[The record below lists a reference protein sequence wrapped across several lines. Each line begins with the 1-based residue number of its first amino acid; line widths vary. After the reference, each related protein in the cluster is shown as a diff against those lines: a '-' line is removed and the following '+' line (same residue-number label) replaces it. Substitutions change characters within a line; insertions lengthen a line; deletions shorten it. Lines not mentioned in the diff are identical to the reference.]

1 MFLGSQHSW
10 QTART
15 PHAIS
20 AKPVAKPET
29 APTARNAKLSGA
41 FAAQRA
47 STRPQFV
54 SARQAASRL
63 KRMANPSP
71 RQAGWVK
78 AAQRPQSLALIRPG
92 WCGSESKRNPW
103 TPGRSYPRRPARNA
117 PGSRVSN
124 SDAAGRR
131 YPSYC
136 RRSASVSSLG
146 SIAVAPIAL
155 RIWRIDLRTASRKA
169 RLPFSIR
176 CQRSATCTACGR
188 AVAAASPYQRARLG
202 RCRGLTIRQR
212 PDDPAPFH
220 VADDAGVSVIAP
232 PSPNHQCR

>member
-1 MFLGSQHSW
+1 MNSLPGMTTLCSW
-10 QTART
+10 EASI
-15 PHAIS
+15 AG
-20 AKPVAKPET
+20 KPPERRMRFQRNQLQSPKLPQPPET
-29 APTARNAKLSGA
+29 QSCRARLLPSA
-41 FAAQRA
+41 RA
-47 STRPQFV
+47 LVRNSCR
-54 SARQAASRL
+54 ARQAASRL

-202 RCRGLTIRQR
+202 RSRAH
-212 PDDPAPFH
+212 DPA
-220 VADDAGVSVIAP
+220 AA
-232 PSPNHQCR
+232 